1 MICSEKPPPIEP
13 SHQPTLLVGKPTAGP
28 PTYPQSASLLSC
40 QSSQHTKSVLTFRS
54 LGLSVCER
62 QRWGIPVRHA
72 EHFTDRLRPWQ
83 WKGVT
88 HRKVLRAWNKQVR
101 FIQKF
106 CGFHSIPS
114 WTLGLCSSLTAR
126 LLGPC
131 KTGRNEEL
139 WFEQIKCRPCLSKN
153 VE

>member
-40 QSSQHTKSVLTFRS
+40 QSSQHTKSVLSFRS
-54 LGLSVCER
+54 LRLSVCVR

-72 EHFTDRLRPWQ
+72 EHFTDRLRPLQ

-88 HRKVLRAWNKQVR
+88 HRLIILQPGINKSGLYRTFVGSIASRHGCCVCVHLLQPVQLDLSGR
-101 FIQKF
+101 VKWAEMRS
-106 CGFHSIPS
+106 CG
-114 WTLGLCSSLTAR
+114 LN
-126 LLGPC
+126 
-131 KTGRNEEL
+131 K
-139 WFEQIKCRPCLSKN
+139 
-153 VE
+153 